1 MSALSSYRSLFALTG
16 PLYVVVALLARL
28 PLAMAQMGT
37 LLLVAE
43 VSGTYGGGGAAAG
56 AFAVVNAVASPLA
69 GGLTD
74 RIGQRPVLL
83 VQSVG
88 GAVAL
93 VALVVLAGQEVPWQ
107 VLAVVSGVAGAFVPQ
122 VGTMARVRWRE
133 LARTRGKER
142 FTLLSTAF
150 SYEGAADEAGFV
162 LGPAIVG
169 TMAALV
175 SPSGALLVAAGG
187 LAVFATWFAVHPT
200 VALVRGHR
208 DTGGASGPRV
218 SALLVGLGAGQLIV
232 GTIFGSVQAGTTAMA
247 TEAGEPGLA
256 GLLHAVLGIG
266 SVVAGLAIVVLPA
279 RFRLADRLPVF
290 AGGLAVLTVPL
301 LVVGSL
307 GALAPVLVVLGLA
320 VAPYMITLY
329 SACERVV
336 APSRL
341 GAAMMVLAAA
351 TSLGYALGS
360 STAGRLAD
368 VSGYTGAYTV
378 TVAAGTV
385 ALLLSLVLRAALH
398 RKRRELET
406 AEPTLTTHA

>member
-1 MSALSSYRSLFALTG
+1 MSVLSSYRSLFALTG
-16 PLYVVVALLARL
+16 PLYVVIAFIARL

-43 VSGTYGGGGAAAG
+43 VSGSYGGGGAAAG
-56 AFAVVNAVASPLA
+56 AFAIVNAIASPIA

-88 GAVAL
+88 GSLSLLAL
-93 VALVVLAGQEVPWQ
+93 VLLSGQDVPWQ
-107 VLAVVSGVAGAFVPQ
+107 VLAVVSGVAGVFVPQ
-122 VGTMARVRWRE
+122 VGTLARVRWRE
-133 LARTRGKER
+133 LAKTRGAER
-142 FTLLSTAF
+142 FKLLSTAF
-150 SYEGAADEAGFV
+150 SYEGSADEASFV

-169 TMAALV
+169 TIAALL
-175 SPSGALLVAAGG
+175 SPAGAILLASGG
-187 LAVFATWFAVHPT
+187 LAVFATWFALHPT
-200 VALVRGHR
+200 AALVRGHR
-208 DTGGASGPRV
+208 GTGGVTGPRLGP
-218 SALLVGLGAGQLIV
+218 LLLGLGAGQLIV
-232 GTIFGSVQAGTTAMA
+232 GTIFGSVQAGTTALA

-266 SVVAGLAIVVLPA
+266 SVVAGLTIVVLPE

-290 AGGLAVLTVPL
+290 AAGLAVLTLPL
-301 LVVGSL
+301 LVVESL
-307 GALAPVLVVLGLA
+307 GTLAAVLVVLGLA
-320 VAPYMITLY
+320 VAPYMITLF

-336 APSRL
+336 DPSRL

-368 VSGYTGAYTV
+368 VGGYPAAYRV
-378 TVAAGTV
+378 TIVAGSV
-385 ALLLSLVLRAALH
+385 ALVLSLVLRSALH
-398 RKRRELET
+398 RKRRSM
-406 AEPTLTTHA
+406 AAQA